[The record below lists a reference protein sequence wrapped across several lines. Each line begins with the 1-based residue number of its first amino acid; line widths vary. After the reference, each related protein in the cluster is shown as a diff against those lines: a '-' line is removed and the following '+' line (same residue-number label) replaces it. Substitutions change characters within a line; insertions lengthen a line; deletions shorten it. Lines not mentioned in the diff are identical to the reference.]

1 MDKVQRKPS
10 LLTLYS
16 VLKDFRGEHTDFE
29 ALASYYEHHY
39 RVEFGENIVLKHFL
53 LTCEVDPR
61 MRAKENI
68 ILYWKMLNSLEVIK
82 REYAALRK
90 SAKLPPDHPTRVQNR
105 RQQLE
110 YLRLENT
117 INQHLNQLHNEFVRE
132 QKLQEAAGKKQS
144 PAAEEEEEDG
154 APAAA
159 AEEEALASEENEE
172 EAEGAPAEDHQAPA
186 VEEKMMEEQAP
197 AEEDKEED
205 APGAEEE
212 EAPTNEAEKEEES
225 APAEEQQVP
234 EEEEKEE
241 GAEEGGSAEEHQALA
256 VEEKKTEEQSPAV
269 EEEPVGPPEANE
281 EQTPAAEEKEEG
293 ADGKE
298 EASEVEEIIK
308 DPPVVERPTLRKQL
322 RKAIMKRLRRVW
334 HFTQRLTCCCRPNTM
349 A

>member
-90 SAKLPPDHPTRVQNR
+90 SAKLPPVSVTSIIMGEVIFTVCLYNNQEHYYSLYLPWGHLKSPIQVPFSPATKMGLCTDTDHPTRVQNR

-212 EAPTNEAEKEEES
+212 EAPTNEEEKEEES
-225 APAEEQQVP
+225 APAEEQQN
-234 EEEEKEE
+234 
-241 GAEEGGSAEEHQALA
+241 S
-256 VEEKKTEEQSPAV
+256 
-269 EEEPVGPPEANE
+269 
-281 EQTPAAEEKEEG
+281 
-293 ADGKE
+293 
-298 EASEVEEIIK
+298 
-308 DPPVVERPTLRKQL
+308 
-322 RKAIMKRLRRVW
+322 
-334 HFTQRLTCCCRPNTM
+334 TQRLTCCCRPNTM

>member
-1 MDKVQRKPS
+1 MDKKQRNPS

-53 LTCEVDPR
+53 LTCDVDPR

-68 ILYWKMLNSLEVIK
+68 MHFWKMLNSLEVIK

-105 RQQLE
+105 RKQLE

-117 INQHLNQLHNEFVRE
+117 INQHLTQLHHEFLRE
-132 QKLQEAAGKKQS
+132 LKLKKAAGKKQAHS
-144 PAAEEEEEDG
+144 PAAEEEEDG

-159 AEEEALASEENEE
+159 DEEALDTEDKEE
-172 EAEGAPAEDHQAPA
+172 EAEGAPAEDPA
-186 VEEKMMEEQAP
+186 VEEKMMEEQAEEEAAP
-197 AEEDKEED
+197 GAAEEEALASQEKEEGAEDKEEED
-205 APGAEEE
+205 
-212 EAPTNEAEKEEES
+212 APTNEETAP
-225 APAEEQQVP
+225 PAEQQQIP

-241 GAEEGGSAEEHQALA
+241 GAEVGGSADENQTPR
-256 VEEKKTEEQSPAV
+256 VEEKTTEEQSPAV
-269 EEEPVGPPEANE
+269 EE
-281 EQTPAAEEKEEG
+281 KEEG
-293 ADGKE
+293 VDGEE
-298 EASEVEEIIK
+298 EAPEVEEIIK
-308 DPPVVERPTLRKQL
+308 DPLERPTLRKQF
-322 RKAIMKRLRRVW
+322 RKAIMKMLRRVW
-334 HFTQRLTCCCRPNTM
+334 HSTQRLTCCCCCCCCCRRPNTM

>member
-1 MDKVQRKPS
+1 MDKKQRNPS

-53 LTCEVDPR
+53 LTCDVDPR

-68 ILYWKMLNSLEVIK
+68 MHFWKMLNSLEVIK

-90 SAKLPPDHPTRVQNR
+90 SAKLPPDHPTRVRNR
-105 RQQLE
+105 RKQLE

-117 INQHLNQLHNEFVRE
+117 INQHLTQLHHEFLRE
-132 QKLQEAAGKKQS
+132 LKLKKAAGKKQAHS
-144 PAAEEEEEDG
+144 PADEEEEDG

-159 AEEEALASEENEE
+159 EEEALDTEDKEE
-172 EAEGAPAEDHQAPA
+172 EAEGAPAEDPA
-186 VEEKMMEEQAP
+186 VEEKMEEQAP
-197 AEEDKEED
+197 AEEEEAPGAAEEEALASQEKEEGAEDKEEED
-205 APGAEEE
+205 AP
-212 EAPTNEAEKEEES
+212 TNEETAP
-225 APAEEQQVP
+225 PAEEQQVP

-241 GAEEGGSAEEHQALA
+241 GAEVGGSAEEHHAPG
-256 VEEKKTEEQSPAV
+256 VEEKTMEEQSAAV
-269 EEEPVGPPEANE
+269 
-281 EQTPAAEEKEEG
+281 EEKEEG
-293 ADGKE
+293 ADGE
-298 EASEVEEIIK
+298 EEIIK
-308 DPPVVERPTLRKQL
+308 DPLVVERPTLRKQF

-334 HFTQRLTCCCRPNTM
+334 HSTQRLAACCCRRPNTM